1 MQTIISGHHLEV
13 TPSLREYVHQKLAR
27 IDRHFDSV
35 VDAHVL
41 LSIEN
46 QAEKIGRQHAECN
59 IHLKGHTVFA
69 QSSDADLYAAIDDLV
84 DKLDRQILRHKS
96 KIQNHQHHAAKSVS
110 HAELAG

>member
-1 MQTIISGHHLEV
+1 MHTIVSGHHLEV
-13 TPSLREYVHQKLAR
+13 TSSLRDYVHHKLAR

-46 QAEKIGRQHAECN
+46 QAEKTGRQHAECS

-69 QSSDADLYAAIDDLV
+69 ESADADLYAAIDDLV

-96 KIQNHQHHAAKSVS
+96 KIQNHQHHTPSAV
-110 HAELAG
+110 HAELSA